1 MILDVSVSVVPTP
14 TLLRRSIMAG
24 TIQPIA
30 ALTAEDH
37 GPINTIVSIVL
48 PVTSI
53 LIATV
58 RMAMRRQKFHQLES
72 DDIVFGAGLVRIHV
86 STSCTHFA
94 NQAQCFG
101 VFTSILSHFC
111 VRAGLGRHQ
120 DTLDDKQMAHYF
132 KVNSCIRGCGLY

>member
-1 MILDVSVSVVPTP
+1 VILNASISIVPTLSL
-14 TLLRRSIMAG
+14 LLRFVMAG
-24 TIQPIA
+24 TIEPIA

-58 RMAMRRQKFHQLES
+58 RMAMRRQKFHEFEP
-72 DDIVFGAGLVRIHV
+72 DDIVFVVGL
-86 STSCTHFA
+86 
-94 NQAQCFG
+94 CFG

-120 DTLDDKQMAHYF
+120 ETLDEKQVVRYF
-132 KVNSCIRGCGLY
+132 KVCQRIVAYGLY